1 MHTYIADSAA
11 VLSGPVELPIIP
23 GIGIQLPSNAIQLP
37 AKLANPAAG
46 HVWAMVDG
54 QPQQVADHRGTVY
67 STDTGAELQH
77 TKLGD
82 LPAGTTAEP
91 RPSADHSWIGSA
103 WAFDAVLQSANRL
116 ALAVGLCESVDAAAD
131 AARAAVVGDPLRAVE
146 YERAASEAQSF
157 ADAGYQGDVP
167 PMVAAWAISGRTTQ
181 QAAEDILREAAQYD
195 GAIVQ
200 LRTLRLE
207 AKELIRA
214 AMSEGNAE
222 LAENIATEAI
232 TAIQAAVVG
241 IGNNT

>member
-1 MHTYIADSAA
+1 MIYYSAA
-11 VLSGPVELPIIP
+11 TGSFYDD
-23 GIGIQLPSNAIQLP
+23 GIHKHMPKDVIEISQEQHAQLLQGQSD
-37 AKLANPAAG
+37 G
-46 HVWAMVDG
+46 MVISSING
-54 QPQQVADHRGTVY
+54 QP
-67 STDTGAELQH
+67 
-77 TKLGD
+77 
-82 LPAGTTAEP
+82 
-91 RPSADHSWIGSA
+91 
-103 WAFDAVLQSANRL
+103 VLQPKAPLN
-116 ALAVGLCESVDAAAD
+116 VDQLSKQIDTAAD

-157 ADAGYQGDVP
+157 AAANYQGDVP

-222 LAENIATEAI
+222 LAENIAAEAI
-232 TAIQAAVVG
+232 TAIEAAVAG
-241 IGNNT
+241 IGNNI

>member
-1 MHTYIADSAA
+1 MRYAKIDIGQA
-11 VLSGPVELPIIP
+11 V
-23 GIGIQLPSNAIQLP
+23 
-37 AKLANPAAG
+37 
-46 HVWAMVDG
+46 
-54 QPQQVADHRGTVY
+54 PQQVSAIIESAAPLNDPHYIDVSGDQAIDTRSWFLVGTGFIAAPP
-67 STDTGAELQH
+67 SKHHQWN
-77 TKLGD
+77 
-82 LPAGTTAEP
+82 GTTWLE
-91 RPSADHSWIGSA
+91 
-103 WAFDAVLQSANRL
+103 DAGLL
-116 ALAVGLCESVDAAAD
+116 AQQATKQTATLCARIDTAAD

-222 LAENIATEAI
+222 LAENIAAEAI
-232 TAIQAAVVG
+232 TAIEAAVAG
-241 IGNNT
+241 IGNNI